1 MKLRLDLTIH
11 CEGSLATTLAESILG
26 EVTPQKNQTLGLVLA
41 VGLVFLSYFLRWKS
55 FVILSGVY
63 VNHLLFHNVPNP
75 LKDGED

>member
-41 VGLVFLSYFLRWKS
+41 VGLVFLNYFLRWK
-55 FVILSGVY
+55 
-63 VNHLLFHNVPNP
+63 
-75 LKDGED
+75 

>member
-41 VGLVFLSYFLRWKS
+41 VGLVFISYFLRWT
-55 FVILSGVY
+55 GVY
-63 VNHLLFHNVPNP
+63 GNHLLFHNVPNP

>member
-41 VGLVFLSYFLRWKS
+41 VGLVFISYFLRRK
-55 FVILSGVY
+55 LSVVY
-63 VNHLLFHNVPNP
+63 GNHLLFHNVPNP